1 MSTTNR
7 AWERGEMDPNREGQV
22 DGERWMETETESRAW
37 EIQGQVKEPEEQAK
51 DRNKEKGRKGWV
63 DERERQ

>member
-1 MSTTNR
+1 
-7 AWERGEMDPNREGQV
+7 
-22 DGERWMETETESRAW
+22 METETESRAW